1 MSTTNDL
8 GHLRKSYE
16 KGTLSDGL
24 KTESPIALFE
34 QWFVE
39 AEAHPA
45 IEEANAMSLVTLGE
59 DGFPKARVVLLKQF
73 SAEGF
78 VFYTNYLSEKGRSI
92 ARHPQV
98 GISFFW
104 PALERQVIV
113 KGTAEKIASEISD
126 TYFSSRPLGSQ
137 LGAIASNQSQ
147 IVEDRASLEK
157 QLADLTEYYKDQSPK
172 RPNHWGGYRIRP
184 VSFEFWQGRPNR
196 LHDRLIFTQTAD
208 SVWSAQR
215 LAP

>member
-1 MSTTNDL
+1 MKQEKNL
-8 GHLRKSYE
+8 GHLRKSYD
-16 KGTLSDGL
+16 KGDLADTFKAVNPLD
-24 KTESPIALFE
+24 LFA
-34 QWFVE
+34 QWF
-39 AEAHPA
+39 AEADAHKS

-92 ARHPQV
+92 DAYPQV

-104 PALERQVIV
+104 SALERQVIV
-113 KGTAEKIASEISD
+113 KGTAEKIASEVSD

-137 LGAIASNQSQ
+137 LGAIASYQSQ
-147 IVEDRASLEK
+147 IIEDRASLEK
-157 QLADLTEYYKDQSPK
+157 QLADLTEHYKDQPPK
-172 RPNHWGGYRIRP
+172 RPVHWGGYKIRP
-184 VSFEFWQGRPNR
+184 ISLEFWQGRPNR
-196 LHDRLIFTQTAD
+196 LHDRLIFTQSSD
-208 SVWSAQR
+208 SEWSAQR